1 MEMEVIEIKTAG
13 VEPDVHELIRRR
25 WSPRSFADRSVA
37 PDVLRRVLAA
47 ARWAPSAYNE
57 QPWRF
62 IVARREDPEAFD
74 RLLACLNEG
83 NRRWAQRAP
92 VLMLVLARRT
102 FSHSGAPNPHA
113 WYDTGQAVAYLTLQ
127 ATALGLYVH
136 QMAGILPDE
145 ARRRCAIP
153 EDYDVVVALALG
165 YLGDPAQLS
174 EDLQARERS
183 PRTRRPL
190 NELVYEGRWGNPA
203 RFLMQEDGH
212 AER

>member
-1 MEMEVIEIKTAG
+1 MEAEVIAIKTAG

-25 WSPRSFADRSVA
+25 WSPRAFADRPVA
-37 PDVLRRVLAA
+37 SELLRRVLTA

-62 IVARREDPEAFD
+62 LVARREDPEAFE
-74 RLLACLNEG
+74 RLLACLKEG

-102 FSHSGAPNPHA
+102 FSHSGGANPHA

-145 ARRRCAIP
+145 ARHRCAIP
-153 EDYDVVVALALG
+153 EDYDVVGALALG
-165 YLGDPAQLS
+165 YLGDPAQLP

-183 PRTRRPL
+183 PRIRRPL
-190 NELVYEGRWGNPA
+190 AELVFEGRWGNPA
-203 RFLMQEDGH
+203 RFLAPEDGQ
-212 AER
+212 AA

>member
-1 MEMEVIEIKTAG
+1 MEMEVVEIKTAG
-13 VEPDVHELIRRR
+13 VDPDVHELIRRR
-25 WSPRSFADRSVA
+25 WSPRAFADRPVA

-92 VLMLVLARRT
+92 VLMLVLAQRT
-102 FSHSGAPNPHA
+102 FSHSGAPNSHA

-165 YLGDPAQLS
+165 YLGDPARLP

-190 NELVYEGRWGNPA
+190 TELVYEGRWGTPA
-203 RFLMQEDGH
+203 RFLTQEDGH
-212 AER
+212 SS